1 MDLKRRDGEWDVC
14 VADCSMFGELGIWK
28 EEAEGCRRL
37 LVRASKVRVR

>member
-1 MDLKRRDGEWDVC
+1 MDLKRRDREWHVC

-28 EEAEGCRRL
+28 EEAEGCKRF

>member
-1 MDLKRRDGEWDVC
+1 MGLQKRDREWDVC
-14 VADCSMFGELGIWK
+14 VANCSMFGELGIWK